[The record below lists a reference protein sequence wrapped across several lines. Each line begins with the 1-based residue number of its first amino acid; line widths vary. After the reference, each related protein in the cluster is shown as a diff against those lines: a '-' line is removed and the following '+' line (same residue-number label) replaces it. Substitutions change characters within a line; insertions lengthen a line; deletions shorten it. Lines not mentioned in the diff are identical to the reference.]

1 LFFKKNSLA
10 PNQGAILSEEMGQKI
25 AVRTQTLGYILGDF
39 KKNLSGHPA
48 QQTLLGR

>member
-39 KKNLSGHPA
+39 KKTYLV
-48 QQTLLGR
+48 TLLNKHF